1 MIRLDFIFSY
11 WIYAWY
17 ILFIIGIIPY
27 NPGIILFVGFCF
39 IIIETMYL
47 LYYGANR
54 YNVQKYL
61 TINIILK
68 IMPLLIL
75 WWQNKLSVKP
85 DDIYFT
91 IGLFI
96 LYIIYLQLNGT
107 HIVEVYN
114 EIVKS
119 YYKDDYKEK
128 TIVSKTYDYLYNKF
142 Q

>member
-1 MIRLDFIFSY
+1 
-11 WIYAWY
+11 
-17 ILFIIGIIPY
+17 
-27 NPGIILFVGFCF
+27 
-39 IIIETMYL
+39 
-47 LYYGANR
+47 
-54 YNVQKYL
+54 
-61 TINIILK
+61 
-68 IMPLLIL
+68 MPLLIL